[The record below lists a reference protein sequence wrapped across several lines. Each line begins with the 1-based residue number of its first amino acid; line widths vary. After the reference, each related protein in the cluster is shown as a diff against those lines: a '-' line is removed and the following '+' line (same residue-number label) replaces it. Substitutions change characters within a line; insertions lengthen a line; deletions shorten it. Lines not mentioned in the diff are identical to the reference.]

1 MPKRT
6 AITYRY
12 GKELPGKEEIKKR
25 WTEYCSELYE
35 EKENTDLATS
45 PPSDGN

>member
-6 AITYRY
+6 AVTDRY
-12 GKELPGKEEIKKR
+12 GKELQEKEEIKKR

-35 EKENTDLATS
+35 E
-45 PPSDGN
+45 